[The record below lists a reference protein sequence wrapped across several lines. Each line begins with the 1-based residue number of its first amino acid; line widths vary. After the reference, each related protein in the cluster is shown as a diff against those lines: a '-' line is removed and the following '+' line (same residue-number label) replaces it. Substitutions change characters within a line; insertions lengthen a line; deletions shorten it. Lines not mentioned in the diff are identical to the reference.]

1 MSSNYFAVDPDGLAK
16 NAPNVRA
23 YSDQMR
29 AVFTRLQSRLNELG
43 DCWGDDPMGKAFEE
57 QYRTPRDQMVSGL
70 QGIADVLDST
80 ADGLETMAKGFHQT
94 EEQAAATARGIGH
107 GSERG
112 FEHGISDSTNPGSF
126 KEPKTSGGSH
136 SRGSSIRG

>member
-1 MSSNYFAVDPDGLAK
+1 MPSDYFAVDPDALAK

-29 AVFTRLQSRLNELG
+29 QALTRLKSRLDGLG
-43 DCWGDDPMGKAFEE
+43 DCWGDDPMGKSFEGA
-57 QYRTPRDQMVSGL
+57 YLTPRDQMFSGL

-94 EEQAAATARGIGH
+94 EEQNAATARKF
-107 GSERG
+107 ERG
-112 FEHGISDSTNPGSF
+112 NTGTHPGSVT
-126 KEPKTSGGSH
+126 KPRTPGGS
-136 SRGSSIRG
+136 RGAGRPRG